1 MLIRTLSLIVSLG
14 LGTGACVSQPAPGT
28 RPSDMTA
35 QAHVQECRKHTQI
48 ADAQDQR
55 SRDGDRAR
63 GIVTA
68 VPPTVGTPERHVAT
82 QHGQAAKAV
91 DPNAPDCP

>member
-1 MLIRTLSLIVSLG
+1 MRTLSLIVSLG

-35 QAHVQECRKHTQI
+35 QAHVQECRKHAQI

-55 SRDGDRAR
+55 YRDVDRAR
-63 GIVTA
+63 GTVT
-68 VPPTVGTPERHVAT
+68 VITPTVGAPERNVAK

>member
-1 MLIRTLSLIVSLG
+1 MLRTLSIIVLLG

-35 QAHVQECRKHTQI
+35 QAHVQECRKHART
-48 ADAQDQR
+48 AEVQDQR
-55 SRDGDRAR
+55 SLDGDRAR
-63 GIVTA
+63 GIVTFTK
-68 VPPTVGTPERHVAT
+68 PSVGAPERHVAT

>member
-1 MLIRTLSLIVSLG
+1 MIRTISLIVSLG
-14 LGTGACVSQPAPGT
+14 LGMGACVSQPAPGT

-35 QAHVQECRKHTQI
+35 QAHVQECRKHAKI

-55 SRDGDRAR
+55 YKEGDRAR
-63 GIVTA
+63 GIVTLA
-68 VPPTVGTPERHVAT
+68 TPTVGAPERHVAS
-82 QHGQAAKAV
+82 QHEQAAKAL